1 MITKMTKYSFILM
14 TEEKEGFLE
23 QLQELGVVDI
33 SRSVKPVD
41 QDSSEMFAKAA
52 RAKKAIEFLEG
63 VNYSKDA
70 DAEAVSKA
78 TVNVEG
84 DPVDF
89 VEECRNRLS
98 ELNTAFAGTERQ
110 MKVRLPWGDYDK
122 TAIDGLSELG
132 YIVRYYSIDEK
143 RFDDSWAELYPLQVV
158 SKEGGKVWFVTI
170 SPKDEEYSFPVQEIQ
185 APDGT
190 YAAAAEEAERIKA
203 EIIACKAGLLN
214 AKDYIPAIKET
225 CNKDLVELT
234 DILLMKQER
243 VLQKTISQSSQVLPQ
258 LRMKRNSQR
267 HSTRWESSTSRKML

>member
-52 RAKKAIEFLEG
+52 RARKAIEFLEG

-122 TAIDGLSELG
+122 TAIDGLAELG
-132 YIVRYYSIDEK
+132 YTIRYYSIEEK
-143 RFDDSWAELYPLQVV
+143 RFEDSWAELYPLQVV

-170 SPKDEEYSFPVQEIQ
+170 FIPCPGDP
-185 APDGT
+185 GT
-190 YAAAAEEAERIKA
+190 
-203 EIIACKAGLLN
+203 G
-214 AKDYIPAIKET
+214 
-225 CNKDLVELT
+225 
-234 DILLMKQER
+234 
-243 VLQKTISQSSQVLPQ
+243 
-258 LRMKRNSQR
+258 R
-267 HSTRWESSTSRKML
+267 HICGSC

>member
-52 RAKKAIEFLEG
+52 RARKAIEFLEG

-158 SKEGGKVWFVTI
+158 SNEGGKIWFVRRGKTLY
-170 SPKDEEYSFPVQEIQ
+170 DC
-185 APDGT
+185 G
-190 YAAAAEEAERIKA
+190 
-203 EIIACKAGLLN
+203 
-214 AKDYIPAIKET
+214 
-225 CNKDLVELT
+225 NKY
-234 DILLMKQER
+234 R
-243 VLQKTISQSSQVLPQ
+243 
-258 LRMKRNSQR
+258 
-267 HSTRWESSTSRKML
+267 